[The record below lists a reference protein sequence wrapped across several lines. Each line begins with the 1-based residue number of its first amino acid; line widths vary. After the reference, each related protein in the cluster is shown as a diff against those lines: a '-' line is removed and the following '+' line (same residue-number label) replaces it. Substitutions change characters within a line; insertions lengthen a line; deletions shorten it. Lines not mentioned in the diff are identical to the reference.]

1 MTATLHDIA
10 EKAGVS
16 VSTVSRVLN
25 DKGMASRISRDTR
38 ERIVRTAR
46 ELNYRPNQL
55 AQGLRL
61 KQTNTIGLV
70 APDIAN
76 PFFSFLIKRIQNLAH
91 DRGYSLV
98 VCNTEEDI
106 EQEIDHVNLLWRKRV
121 DGLVA
126 MPVGQQSAHFLDWM
140 QKGVPI
146 VLLDRCFDEL
156 PVDSVVVD
164 NYSGSY
170 EAVQYLIHAGHR
182 RIAIVQGL
190 PGTYT
195 TTERLRGYRAA
206 HAKHGLRVDESLIVG
221 GDFRRH
227 NGFVETKL
235 LLNLPADRRPTAIFA
250 TSDLITLGALQAIYD
265 ERLDIPDDI
274 SLIAFDDFEL
284 APFLRC
290 PLTAVQQP
298 KETMGE
304 IAVKLLLDQIHHPG
318 RNGQRIQL
326 KTNLVERES
335 VRRLA

>member
-1 MTATLHDIA
+1 MTATLQDIA
-10 EKAGVS
+10 ERAGVS
-16 VSTVSRVLN
+16 ISTVSRVLN
-25 DKGMASRISRDTR
+25 DKGKAFRIARDTR
-38 ERIVRTAR
+38 ERIERTAR

-55 AQGLRL
+55 ARGLRL

-76 PFFSFLIKRIQNLAH
+76 PFFAFLIKRIQNLAH
-91 DRGYSLV
+91 DRGYSLI
-98 VCNTEEDI
+98 VCNTEEDL
-106 EQEIDHVNLLWRKRV
+106 EQEIQHVNLLWRKRV

-126 MPVGQQSAHFLDWM
+126 MPVGQESAHFLDWM
-140 QKGVPI
+140 QKGIPI
-146 VLLDRCFDEL
+146 VLLDRCFDDL
-156 PVDSVVVD
+156 SVDSVVVD
-164 NYSGSY
+164 NHTGAF
-170 EAVQYLIHAGHR
+170 EAVDYFIKAGHT

-190 PGTYT
+190 PDTYT
-195 TTERLRGYRAA
+195 TNERLRGYLEA
-206 HAKHGLRVDESLIVG
+206 HERHGVPVDRDLIVG

-235 LLNLPADRRPTAIFA
+235 LLNLPTSRRPTAIFA

-304 IAVKLLLDQIHHPG
+304 IAVKLLLDQIQHPG

-326 KTNLVERES
+326 KTNLVERGS